1 MNKLTNSHA
10 TIRLDHR
17 AVRYLMPHGYPF
29 QMFDLV
35 ESYDH
40 AAVTMVALKNVS
52 QNDPFLP
59 GHFPGNPIF
68 PGVLTIEALAQT
80 AGCCWIVNRLV
91 NQGIAPEDFRKH
103 LENINDMA
111 TVLAESKIKHTHP
124 VYPGDQIRLETQ
136 LILTRED
143 MCVFKGVASVGG
155 IESSKGQLTL
165 ARIPWQNPA
174 S

>member
-1 MNKLTNSHA
+1 MSTTSAQSTSFK
-10 TIRLDHR
+10 LDHR
-17 AVRYLMPHGYPF
+17 AVRHLMPHGYPF
-29 QMFDLV
+29 QMFDVV

-40 AAVTMVALKNVS
+40 KTVSMVALKNVS

-91 NQGIAPEDFRKH
+91 NRGIEPDHFRQH
-103 LENINDMA
+103 VASINDMA

-136 LILTRED
+136 LILSRDE
-143 MCVFKGVASVGG
+143 MCVFKAVASVNG

-174 S
+174 

>member
-1 MNKLTNSHA
+1 MSA
-10 TIRLDHR
+10 TVEYSKKFLRLDHR

-35 ESYDH
+35 DSYDH
-40 AAVTMVALKNVS
+40 ESVTMVALKNVS

-80 AGCCWIVNRLV
+80 AGCCWIVNRLI
-91 NQGIAPEDFRKH
+91 NQGIEPSAFPKH
-103 LENINDMA
+103 VAIINDMA
-111 TVLAESKIKHTHP
+111 TVLAESKVKHTHP

-136 LILTRED
+136 LILSREE
-143 MCVFKGVASVGG
+143 MCVFKAVASVGG

-165 ARIPWQNPA
+165 ARIPWQNPV
-174 S
+174 

>member
-1 MNKLTNSHA
+1 MSTTQVKTKK
-10 TIRLDHR
+10 IKLDHR
-17 AVRYLMPHGYPF
+17 AVRQLMPHGYPF
-29 QMFDLV
+29 QMFDIV

-40 AAVTMVALKNVS
+40 ETVMMVALKNVS

-80 AGCCWIVNRLV
+80 AGCCWIVNRLI
-91 NQGIAPEDFRKH
+91 NQGIEPENFR
-103 LENINDMA
+103 ENVAAINNMA

-136 LILTRED
+136 LILSRDE
-143 MCVFKGVASVGG
+143 MCVFKAVAMVGPN
-155 IESSKGQLTL
+155 ESSKGQLTL

-174 S
+174 

>member
-1 MNKLTNSHA
+1 
-10 TIRLDHR
+10 
-17 AVRYLMPHGYPF
+17 MPHGYPF

-35 ESYDH
+35 ENYEH
-40 AAVTMVALKNVS
+40 ATATMVAVKNVS

-91 NQGIAPEDFRKH
+91 TMGIKPDDFPEH
-103 LENINDMA
+103 IASVNNMA

-136 LILTRED
+136 MVLNREE
-143 MCVFKGVASVGG
+143 MCVVKGVASVGG

-165 ARIPWQNPA
+165 ARIPWQNPFRT

>member
-1 MNKLTNSHA
+1 MSIAYDPNQVIKLN
-10 TIRLDHR
+10 HR
-17 AVRYLMPHGYPF
+17 IVRHLMPHGYPF
-29 QMFDLV
+29 QMFDV
-35 ESYDH
+35 VHSYDH
-40 AAVTMVALKNVS
+40 HKVTMVALKNVS

-91 NQGIAPEDFRKH
+91 NEGVHPDDFPSNVAR
-103 LENINDMA
+103 INDMA
-111 TVLAESKIKHTHP
+111 TVLAESKVKHTHP

-136 LILTRED
+136 LILSREE
-143 MCVFKGVASVGG
+143 MCVFKAVASVNG

-165 ARIPWQNPA
+165 ARIPWSNA
-174 S
+174 AI

>member
-1 MNKLTNSHA
+1 MSKANS
-10 TIRLDHR
+10 TSDSVIRLDHR

-35 ESYDH
+35 DSYDH
-40 AAVTMVALKNVS
+40 SKVTMVALKNVA

-91 NQGIAPEDFRKH
+91 NQGIAPEDFRHH
-103 LENINDMA
+103 LQNINDMA

-124 VYPGDQIRLETQ
+124 VYPGDQIRLEAQ
-136 LILTRED
+136 LVLSRDE
-143 MCVFKGVASVGG
+143 MCVFKGVASVNG

-165 ARIPWQNPA
+165 ARIPWQNPV
-174 S
+174 